1 MQTTARFDLMRQSL
15 CGLFL
20 GLIAWR
26 IAVYRNAIYRNAA
39 RTIAALA
46 IAAWSTAS
54 AQTQSVAA
62 ASSGQSVPPAGS
74 SSADPLFPKRKAGLW
89 EIKIAASQQAGL
101 PPTQLCVGENTDN
114 SQIQLDRKPS
124 TKGACK
130 TGAFQRVGNGWL
142 IESVCKEGKFNV
154 TSRSLASGDFELEYR
169 IDTFVSYAPPLAS
182 GKREDKDALVAQ
194 WVGECK
200 AGQKVGDMFV
210 PGMGYLNM
218 IDGSVK
224 PIVQPKQKKAR

>member
-1 MQTTARFDLMRQSL
+1 MRTTVKFSLQVRFALSL
-15 CGLFL
+15 G
-20 GLIAWR
+20 
-26 IAVYRNAIYRNAA
+26 
-39 RTIAALA
+39 A
-46 IAAWSTAS
+46 IAYGVAAAGAVS

-62 ASSGQSVPPAGS
+62 VTARQSVAPTS
-74 SSADPLFPKRKAGLW
+74 SSSTDTPFPKRKAGLW

-114 SQIQLDRKPS
+114 SQIQLDRKAS

-130 TGAFQRVGNGWL
+130 TGSFQRVGNGWL

-154 TSRSLASGDFELEYR
+154 TSRSLASGDFESEYR
-169 IDTFVSYAPPLAS
+169 IDTFVNYAPPLAS

-194 WVGECK
+194 WMGDCK
-200 AGQKVGDMFV
+200 AGQKIGDMFV

-218 IDGSVK
+218 VDGSVR

>member
-1 MQTTARFDLMRQSL
+1 MNVRFSL
-15 CGLFL
+15 LNQIFKGLS
-20 GLIAWR
+20 LIAIGWGTSW
-26 IAVYRNAIYRNAA
+26 IH
-39 RTIAALA
+39 
-46 IAAWSTAS
+46 
-54 AQTQSVAA
+54 AQPAPVVAA
-62 ASSGQSVPPAGS
+62 IQPSAAATLTGQSTSDTP
-74 SSADPLFPKRKAGLW
+74 FPKRKAGLW

-114 SQIQLDRKPS
+114 NQIQLDRKAS

-130 TGAFQRVGNGWL
+130 TGSFQRVGNGWL
-142 IESVCKEGKFNV
+142 IESICKEGKFNV
-154 TSRSLASGDFELEYR
+154 TSRSLASGDFESEYR

-194 WVGECK
+194 WMGECK

-224 PIVQPKQKKAR
+224 PIVQSQQKKTR

>member
-1 MQTTARFDLMRQSL
+1 MQN
-15 CGLFL
+15 
-20 GLIAWR
+20 LIAL
-26 IAVYRNAIYRNAA
+26 IAI
-39 RTIAALA
+39 
-46 IAAWSTAS
+46 AWSTAAVQ
-54 AQTQSVAA
+54 AQSMAVVAA
-62 ASSGQSVPPAGS
+62 VQPVTATSLSKPPDSGIP
-74 SSADPLFPKRKAGLW
+74 FPKRKAGLW

-114 SQIQLDRKPS
+114 NQIQLDRKPS

-142 IESVCKEGKFNV
+142 IESICKEGKFNV
-154 TSRSLASGDFELEYR
+154 TSRSLASGDFESEYR

-194 WVGECK
+194 WIGECK

-218 IDGSVK
+218 IDGSVR
-224 PIVQPKQKKAR
+224 PIAQPKQKKAR

>member
-1 MQTTARFDLMRQSL
+1 MQN
-15 CGLFL
+15 
-20 GLIAWR
+20 LIAL
-26 IAVYRNAIYRNAA
+26 IAI
-39 RTIAALA
+39 
-46 IAAWSTAS
+46 AWSTAAVQ
-54 AQTQSVAA
+54 AQSMAVVAA
-62 ASSGQSVPPAGS
+62 VQPVAATSLSKPPDSGTP
-74 SSADPLFPKRKAGLW
+74 FPKRKAGLW

-114 SQIQLDRKPS
+114 NQIQLDRKPS

-142 IESVCKEGKFNV
+142 IESICKEGKFNV
-154 TSRSLASGDFELEYR
+154 TSRSLASGDFESEYR

-194 WVGECK
+194 WIGECK

-218 IDGSVK
+218 IDGSVR
-224 PIVQPKQKKAR
+224 PIAQPKQKKAR